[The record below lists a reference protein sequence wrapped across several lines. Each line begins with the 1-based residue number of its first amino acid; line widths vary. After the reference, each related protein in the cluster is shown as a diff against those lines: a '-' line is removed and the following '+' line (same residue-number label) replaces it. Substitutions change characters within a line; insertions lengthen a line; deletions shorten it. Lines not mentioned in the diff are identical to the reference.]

1 MGFGLIWEAAK
12 GFLGGI
18 SLKTYLIAGAI
29 AVGAIWHFHAVHA
42 ARVEG
47 RKEGIAEEHARLQ
60 PKLDQANAD
69 LADAE
74 RGRDEAISANQ
85 TNMKTI
91 DALKGS
97 IAQCEAGRIADKAA
111 QAKAMAER
119 TRIATVAQAN
129 YAKAKAELD
138 VLQGAGGRCEL
149 WARAPACGI
158 FP

>member
-1 MGFGLIWEAAK
+1 MGAIWAIIK
-12 GFLGGI
+12 TFLGGI

-47 RKEGIAEEHARLQ
+47 REEGIAQEHARLQ

-74 RGRDEAISANQ
+74 RGRDEAISANG

-91 DALKGS
+91 EALKGS
-97 IAQCEAGRIADKAA
+97 VAQCEAGRIADKVA
-111 QAKAMAER
+111 QAKAMAQREAAAV
-119 TRIATVAQAN
+119 TAQKA
-129 YAKAKAELD
+129 YQKAKADLAA
-138 VLQGAGGRCEL
+138 LQAGRCKA
-149 WARAPACGI
+149 WALAPACGI
-158 FP
+158 SP